1 MSAWR
6 ILVRRLYD
14 QGGGP
19 LRRCDIDPHGSELGE
34 APKEQLDAARRDG
47 LVEATRVKV
56 TWTWTLTQRGRDWCE
71 GRVEVVEARREHQR
85 GRRPKQLRATWLAA
99 LPKAGEI
106 RL

>member
-34 APKEQLDAARRDG
+34 APKEQLDAARRHG
-47 LVEATRVKV
+47 LVESTRVKF
-56 TWTWTLTQRGRDWCE
+56 TWTWTLT
-71 GRVEVVEARREHQR
+71 QR